1 MKKNPN
7 VSFILA
13 SRDNG
18 GEESPYGTTLGVGG
32 VGGSSSGVATSSSS
46 AAASSSAATAA
57 ALMAGPLYASHSNPD
72 LSSICYEDA
81 RADFPEHVL
90 KVCAVLLIF
99 FPGLFMDLS
108 LIFHS
113 LLVPICFYFLN
124 PQWFQLSLFFLIV
137 IGSFCVVMKSEMFFP
152 TLLGFYWVLPSFFID

>member
-99 FPGLFMDLS
+99 FSWIVHGLVIDFSFIACSYLFLLS
-108 LIFHS
+108 QPSVVSIEPFFS
-113 LLVPICFYFLN
+113 NCNWVLLRCNEVRD
-124 PQWFQLSLFFLIV
+124 V
-137 IGSFCVVMKSEMFFP
+137 FP
-152 TLLGFYWVLPSFFID
+152 HLTRFLLGFT